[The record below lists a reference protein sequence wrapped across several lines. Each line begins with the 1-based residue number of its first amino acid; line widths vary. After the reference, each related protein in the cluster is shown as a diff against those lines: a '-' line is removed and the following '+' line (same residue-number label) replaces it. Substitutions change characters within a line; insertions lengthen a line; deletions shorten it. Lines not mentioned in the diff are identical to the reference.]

1 MLEKFIKKDRNEEL
15 EQILDEK
22 NIEEQAKN
30 LLQGILYKV
39 EVSYKDYKKTKIT
52 KITKDQYIEEIL
64 RDIHRK
70 CNQIKIVKP
79 TQKIESEEIQEAL
92 EKNKFYIQDGNI
104 MSYPM
109 EKKLLYAIEKVSNN
123 KKIVN
128 SKYGTLTN
136 ALSNL
141 INTGKNIDRIEPLR
155 DFNGWS
161 WTTLKNEIENIRANL
176 VYQTIRILLGEDFFD
191 SWCQDTDG
199 IIDYVQ
205 VLKEEL
211 SKKYGEDL
219 SNQFFEKLEQIAII
233 NESEENP
240 NFKNEIITLLNN
252 IDKKI
257 ELFMNTKENIQNIT
271 ENKKQASKEIKN
283 IEKILSQESRIKQEY
298 ERINSKADLKHKIFS
313 IKVLKQKLSDR
324 KQQLLNEI
332 EESNYLLNPSNYLNE
347 KNKLIKQKENLNVI
361 NYDEEQK
368 EKVLIE
374 FENLFLECFHI
385 QIDKETEID
394 DISKNI
400 YKFRY
405 FMCLPFNSQKN
416 IKDVIELDEFVK
428 KVEKKLINIAIEKK
442 VIVNVPFEIMEHVFK
457 TRIII
462 LEELYYKITT
472 EFEKYYVQI
481 FDENISEEKF
491 EIQPKEKTKINK
503 KIKIFI

>member
-22 NIEEQAKN
+22 SIEEHAKN

-39 EVSYKDYKKTKIT
+39 EASYKDYKKAKVTKT
-52 KITKDQYIEEIL
+52 TKDEYIEEIL
-64 RDIHRK
+64 RDIHRG

-79 TQKIESEEIQEAL
+79 TQKIENEEIQEAL

-104 MSYPM
+104 IAYPM
-109 EKKLLYAIEKVSNN
+109 EKKLLYAIERVSNK

-128 SKYGTLTN
+128 NKYGIITN

-141 INTGKNIDRIEPLR
+141 INTGKDIDRIEPLR

-161 WTTLKNEIENIRANL
+161 WTTIKNEIENIRANL
-176 VYQTIRILLGEDFFD
+176 VYQTLRILLGEDFLD
-191 SWCQDTDG
+191 SWCQDADG

-205 VLKEEL
+205 NLKEEL
-211 SKKYGEDL
+211 SKKYGENL
-219 SNQFFEKLEQIAII
+219 SNQIFEKLEQIAII
-233 NESEENP
+233 NECEENP
-240 NFKNEIITLLNN
+240 NFKNEIVELLKDINN
-252 IDKKI
+252 KI
-257 ELFMNTKENIQNIT
+257 ELFTNTKENIQNIT

-283 IEKILSQESRIKQEY
+283 IEKILSQEARIKKEY
-298 ERINSKADLKHKIFS
+298 ERINSTADLQHKVFS
-313 IKVLKQKLSDR
+313 IRVLKQNLNDK
-324 KQQLLNEI
+324 KKQLLNEI
-332 EESNYLLNPSNYLNE
+332 EESNYLLNPTNYLNE
-347 KNKLIKQKENLNVI
+347 KNKLIKQKENLDVI

-368 EKVLIE
+368 EKALID
-374 FENLFLECFHI
+374 FENLFLECFYTKI
-385 QIDKETEID
+385 GKELEVDEITQ
-394 DISKNI
+394 NI

-405 FMCLPFNSQKN
+405 FMLLPFNLEKN
-416 IKDVIELDEFVK
+416 MKDVEQFKEMSA
-428 KVEKKLINIAIEKK
+428 KVEKKLIKNAIEKK
-442 VIVNVPFEIMEHVFK
+442 VIVHIPFEIMEHVFK

-462 LEELYYKITT
+462 LEELYYKITE

-491 EIQPKEKTKINK
+491 EIQPKEKMKINK